1 MICHD
6 VRTQLDHPDFA
17 TDGTLAPDALAHIEG
32 CVDCGRY
39 RERLAA
45 IIDPS
50 SVLSREIPPPR
61 DLWSN
66 IAGRLDAAEERKVW
80 RIPNFLPLAAAAGI
94 AGIIVAT
101 LFALPSR
108 QSTTEATTEA
118 TLAVQTPE
126 TDSFIISSRLPAETV
141 EVGFVQTRAVLMKQF
156 EAQKNSAA
164 PEQIA
169 SLEQLLSTM
178 DSAAQDINAALERD
192 PYNASLLFKLSH
204 TRRRELRLLQQVIL

>member
-17 TDGTLAPDALAHIEG
+17 TDGTLTPDAVAHIEG

-39 RERLAA
+39 HKRLAA

-61 DLWSN
+61 DLWSD
-66 IAGRLDAAEERKVW
+66 IASRLDEKEERKVW

-94 AGIIVAT
+94 AGILVAS
-101 LFALPSR
+101 LFALPPR
-108 QSTTEATTEA
+108 QTATEA

-126 TDSFIISSRLPAETV
+126 AEAVFASSPLPAEAV
-141 EVGFVQTRAVLMKQF
+141 EVGFVQTRAVLMRRF
-156 EAQKNSAA
+156 EAQKSSAS
-164 PEQIA
+164 PERIA
-169 SLEQLLSTM
+169 SLEQGLAAM
-178 DSAAQDINAALERD
+178 DSAAQDIHAALERD

-204 TRRRELRLLQQVIL
+204 ARRRELRLLQQVIL

>member
-17 TDGTLAPDALAHIEG
+17 TGGTLAPDALAHIEG

-39 RERLAA
+39 RKRLAA

-61 DLWSN
+61 DLWSD
-66 IAGRLDAAEERKVW
+66 IAGRLDENEELKVW

-94 AGIIVAT
+94 AGILVAS

-108 QSTTEATTEA
+108 QSTTEA

-126 TDSFIISSRLPAETV
+126 TDSFVVSSRLPAETV
-141 EVGFVQTRAVLMKQF
+141 EVGFVQTRAVLMKQL
-156 EAQKNSAA
+156 EAQKSSAA

-169 SLEQLLSTM
+169 SLERLLSTM
-178 DSAAQDINAALERD
+178 DSAAQDIHAALELD

-204 TRRRELRLLQQVIL
+204 ARRRELRLLQQVIL

>member
-17 TDGTLAPDALAHIEG
+17 TDGKLAPDALAHIEG

-39 RERLAA
+39 RKRLAA

-66 IAGRLDAAEERKVW
+66 IAGRLDATEERKVW
-80 RIPNFLPLAAAAGI
+80 RIPNFLPLVAAAGI
-94 AGIIVAT
+94 AGILVAS
-101 LFALPSR
+101 LFALPPR
-108 QSTTEATTEA
+108 QSTTEV

-126 TDSFIISSRLPAETV
+126 TDPIVVSSRLPVETV
-141 EVGFVQTRAVLMKQF
+141 EVGFVQTRAVLMKQL
-156 EAQKNSAA
+156 EAQKSSAA

-169 SLEQLLSTM
+169 SLERMLSTM
-178 DSAAQDINAALERD
+178 DSAAQDIHAALERD

-204 TRRRELRLLQQVIL
+204 ARRRELRLLQQVIL

>member
-1 MICHD
+1 MTCYD

-17 TDGTLAPDALAHIEG
+17 TDGVLAPDALAHIES
-32 CVDCGRY
+32 CVDCARY
-39 RERLAA
+39 HKRLAA

-80 RIPNFLPLAAAAGI
+80 RIPNFVPLAAAAGI
-94 AGIIVAT
+94 AGIIVAS
-101 LFALPSR
+101 LFALSPR
-108 QSTTEATTEA
+108 QSATEA
-118 TLAVQTPE
+118 TLAVQTAGIDP
-126 TDSFIISSRLPAETV
+126 IAISSRLPADTV
-141 EVGFVQTRAVLMKQF
+141 EVGFVQTRAVLMKQL
-156 EAQKNSAA
+156 EAQNSSAA

-169 SLEQLLSTM
+169 SLERMLSTM
-178 DSAAQDINAALERD
+178 DSAARDIHAALERD

-204 TRRRELRLLQQVIL
+204 ARRRELRLLQQVIL

>member
-6 VRTQLDHPDFA
+6 VKTQLDHPDFA

-32 CVDCGRY
+32 CVECGRY
-39 RERLAA
+39 RKRLAA

-61 DLWSN
+61 DLWSD
-66 IAGRLDAAEERKVW
+66 IAGRLDATEERKVW
-80 RIPNFLPLAAAAGI
+80 RIPNFLPLAVAAGI
-94 AGIIVAT
+94 AGILVAS
-101 LFALPSR
+101 LFALSPR
-108 QSTTEATTEA
+108 QSATEA
-118 TLAVQTPE
+118 TLAAQTPE
-126 TDSFIISSRLPAETV
+126 TDLIVISSRLPAETV
-141 EVGFVQTRAVLMKQF
+141 EVGFVQTRAVLMKQL
-156 EAQKNSAA
+156 EAQNSSAG

-169 SLEQLLSTM
+169 SLERSLATM
-178 DSAAQDINAALERD
+178 DAAAQDIHAALERD

>member
-17 TDGTLAPDALAHIEG
+17 TDGTLTPDALAHIDG
-32 CVDCGRY
+32 CVECGRY
-39 RERLAA
+39 RKRLAA

-66 IAGRLDAAEERKVW
+66 IAGRLDATEERKVW

-94 AGIIVAT
+94 AGILVAS

-108 QSTTEATTEA
+108 QSTTETT
-118 TLAVQTPE
+118 LPVQTPG
-126 TDSFIISSRLPAETV
+126 TDPIVISSRLPVETV
-141 EVGFVQTRAVLMKQF
+141 EIGFVQTRAVLMKQF
-156 EAQKNSAA
+156 EAQKNSVA

-169 SLEQLLSTM
+169 SLERLLSTM
-178 DSAAQDINAALERD
+178 DSAAQDIHAALERD

-204 TRRRELRLLQQVIL
+204 ARRRELRLLQQVIL